1 VVEVRLRGIVFRLL
15 EQAVVDE
22 HGEEMWDTLLDVA
35 EVSGAYTSLGVYDD
49 SELMALVGAASS
61 AFGMDAPG
69 VLRWLGRAALPMLA
83 RSYPDF
89 FTPHTSAK
97 AFVASLNDIIHP
109 EVRKLHPGADVPD
122 FETEDRG
129 AEGLVLGYASPRRL
143 CAFAEGLVE
152 GAAAF
157 YGEVVTI
164 SQTACMH
171 RGDARCLLRVVFI
184 PNGP

>member
-1 VVEVRLRGIVFRLL
+1 VRGIVFRLL

-22 HGEEMWDTLLDVA
+22 HDEEMWDTLLDVA
-35 EVSGAYTSLGVYDD
+35 GVSGAYTTLGVYDD

-61 AFGMDAPG
+61 AFGMDDTG
-69 VLRWLGRAALPMLA
+69 VLRWLGRSAVPRLALT
-83 RSYPDF
+83 YPDF

-122 FETEDRG
+122 FEMEDRG
-129 AEGLVLGYASPRRL
+129 AEGLVLGYSSPRRL

-164 SQTACMH
+164 SQTACML
-171 RGDARCLLRVVFI
+171 RGDARCLLRVVFVSDGR
-184 PNGP
+184 P

>member
-1 VVEVRLRGIVFRLL
+1 
-15 EQAVVDE
+15 
-22 HGEEMWDTLLDVA
+22 
-35 EVSGAYTSLGVYDD
+35 
-49 SELMALVGAASS
+49 
-61 AFGMDAPG
+61 
-69 VLRWLGRAALPMLA
+69 MLA

-184 PNGP
+184 PDGRPDLEATGRAGGP